1 MLVARRQ
8 GGTVGREAGK
18 VETMRRNERGEAG
31 AGLLIRLA
39 VVLVVVLVA
48 AFMFIGPQYRVW
60 QQGMEGEA
68 KLMRAKQERQILVT
82 QAQAEKD
89 AAQLRADAI
98 GIMGKAAQSFPEY
111 RQQEFMAAFGE
122 ALREGNISQ
131 IVYVPT
137 EANIPIMEAGG
148 QRAIK

>member
-1 MLVARRQ
+1 MKAS
-8 GGTVGREAGK
+8 E
-18 VETMRRNERGEAG
+18 NGEASV
-31 AGLLIRLA
+31 GLLIGFGVLFL
-39 VVLVVVLVA
+39 VLVVA
-48 AFMFIGPQYRVW
+48 AFAFIGPQYRVW

-98 GIMGKAAQSFPEY
+98 AIMGGAAQKFPEY
-111 RQQEFMAAFGE
+111 RQQEFMASFGE